1 MRGVLRRSLCVL
13 LSLVGV
19 AVVTE
24 LGLRRFLPFGDVLVE
39 PDAELLFRARPGAG
53 SVGID
58 VDGRWVVTRL
68 NRVGLRGPELRAK
81 SEDRLRIAVFGDS
94 LVQATR
100 TPRTQTFPARLAA
113 ECREIGVDVE
123 TLNAGVSGYGPDQ
136 SLLRFEAEV
145 DELEPDLV
153 LLVICAQNDV
163 RDMLR
168 NKLFQ
173 VNDEGELVRHRTGI
187 PAEVSRRYEEL
198 TARRAWPITARLVRG
213 VLRGDTRPRRATRLP
228 PAELARRRPRGHARF
243 DADAQR
249 QMTAILKRFRDGARE
264 RDATFA
270 LVVVPSSFDVVDG
283 FVPDPSPVPA
293 YDRRWTTDTFSAIA
307 AQLEVPCLDL
317 YDALHAHQSA
327 DLFLPGDF
335 HWSPAGQAFAAQHT
349 SAFLVSSGLLDE
361 PGESP

>member
-145 DELEPDLV
+145 DEL
-153 LLVICAQNDV
+153 
-163 RDMLR
+163 
-168 NKLFQ
+168 
-173 VNDEGELVRHRTGI
+173 G
-187 PAEVSRRYEEL
+187 
-198 TARRAWPITARLVRG
+198 
-213 VLRGDTRPRRATRLP
+213 
-228 PAELARRRPRGHARF
+228 
-243 DADAQR
+243 
-249 QMTAILKRFRDGARE
+249 
-264 RDATFA
+264 
-270 LVVVPSSFDVVDG
+270 
-283 FVPDPSPVPA
+283 
-293 YDRRWTTDTFSAIA
+293 
-307 AQLEVPCLDL
+307 
-317 YDALHAHQSA
+317 
-327 DLFLPGDF
+327 
-335 HWSPAGQAFAAQHT
+335 
-349 SAFLVSSGLLDE
+349 E
-361 PGESP
+361 PGVVRQRVAAEALRIPGAIEALGAEQ